1 MIVER
6 IIEVPVEKIVE
17 VEIDVLIEKPV
28 YVERIIEEDVII
40 ET

>member
-6 IIEVPVEKIVE
+6 IIEVPVGKIVE
-17 VEIDVLIEKPV
+17 VEIEVLIEKPV

>member
-17 VEIDVLIEKPV
+17 VEIEVLIEKPV